1 MEHDSIGEICLPDS
15 ERDCEL
21 TGSIIKPVAS
31 LRLLGGLTLTPEC
44 DGYLSVVDSASVC
57 HGLVACLIF
66 RYNVCVSCVQWWPRC
81 TENAGLNARLFLDS
95 SFFGQ
100 CTNEIGAMCCI
111 LNLDPPFSSPSCHNH
126 SPLVA
131 RAPV

>member
-1 MEHDSIGEICLPDS
+1 MHDS

-66 RYNVCVSCVQWWPRC
+66 RYNMYMYVSCVQWWPC
-81 TENAGLNARLFLDS
+81 YTESAGLNARLFLDS
-95 SFFGQ
+95 SFCGQ
-100 CTNEIGAMCCI
+100 CTNGIGSMCCI
-111 LNLDPPFSSPSCHNH
+111 LNLEPSFSSPSCTVCAE
-126 SPLVA
+126 SICSALTEMAVSEL
-131 RAPV
+131 